1 MLRNVVLGVLDLQ
14 IAKGA
19 FGEGVVAVDVDVV
32 VADVDGVV
40 DIVVDLLIFI
50 SSVLRFLFLN
60 IIHFDIGVRKG
71 AKNDNKIINEELCFL
86 RSQIRKL

>member
-1 MLRNVVLGVLDLQ
+1 MLRNVILRVLDLQ

-19 FGEGVVAVDVDVV
+19 FSEGVVVVDVDVV
-32 VADVDGVV
+32 VADVNIVV
-40 DIVVDLLIFI
+40 AIVVDLSILISF
-50 SSVLRFLFLN
+50 VLRFLFLK

>member
-1 MLRNVVLGVLDLQ
+1 
-14 IAKGA
+14 
-19 FGEGVVAVDVDVV
+19 
-32 VADVDGVV
+32 
-40 DIVVDLLIFI
+40 LIFI